1 MTSTKNQSQS
11 IYIPIRGYDHQAI
24 KVNTNPLPNLDEILE
39 ILKAELAPLDIWLKL
54 AIEYYK
60 QDQIEDFKTLL
71 SHVLDPQI
79 ESYYKDSKLDRIAML
94 NALASYYTQLG
105 TEEKEK
111 SKKEE
116 YFNQATFHFNKADR
130 IDLQPLTLIGKAVLL
145 LCKGEVDRAE
155 TNFQQVLDLASKDT
169 AIPVLPAKLGHA
181 CILFNKGNY
190 EKALDTY
197 QKVIQQNANCSPSV
211 RLGLGYS
218 YFKLGRNEKAKESFE
233 RVLQLDQDNVEAL
246 IGLSLVL
253 MNEDQFPQAMELIL
267 QAYKLSPTNPIV
279 LNHLA
284 NHYFFSGELSK
295 VHPLAFAAFNNT
307 DVSHIKAESCYL
319 IARAYHAME
328 RWSEAL
334 QYYHQAVLKSKD
346 FYLAQYG
353 LGQTYLHNG
362 DFDKAISCFELV
374 LEKQPN
380 NYETLQVLGV
390 LYKHSSHSSKD
401 TDKIKKVLKKAT
413 ELNPTEPS
421 NWIELGQI
429 LETTEISAALDA
441 YERGVNLI
449 KESDQKVSSEILNNM
464 AVLRQQ
470 KGLFAEAEATYL
482 QIISESGFELNDFK
496 AVNITTTYNLSRLYE
511 SMGQVTKAKEIYKG
525 ILKEHPNY
533 IDCYLRLG
541 CICKNEGENYESSE
555 WYREALN
562 IAPNS
567 AEAWA
572 LYGNLHLSRD
582 EWYHAQK
589 KFEQVLESA
598 NKNDTYA
605 SLSLGNIY
613 YNAKFSTPDK
623 AEKYLGNAES
633 YFQRILSKNPNN
645 IYAANGIGMV
655 AAEKGNFALSSEIFL
670 QLREAAIDVQP
681 VSINLANIY
690 MARGLY
696 DNAIKLYESCLK
708 RSTSIKDTELL
719 LLYLSKAYYEA
730 NRFVECKNTLKKAL
744 HLSPTNQSLLYNFAI
759 AIESHASILSA
770 KPNKKTWET
779 NNCITELVF
788 AKNILTNLS
797 NTKPNPKLNFSI
809 SKAKNHL
816 GKVEKLHT
824 VFLDIHKNLEKQEVE
839 LAKKKEIA
847 FEAQK
852 KEEEEKKKILA
863 EAEALRLQKIEA
875 DLRTAQEIQD
885 KINSESM
892 VYGNDE
898 ESSTTP
904 SKKRKKGSAASATE
918 EEEDEGLFG
927 SDQDTSKSSRKKDKK
942 KKDKKD
948 KKKKDKKK
956 SKKSKRGDDN
966 EGQEEGEGE
975 EEDGTTNQESV
986 EGQEENTEETNNNNG
1001 DNNNASMEVEGG
1013 DDNLFG
1019 SDQE

>member
-1 MTSTKNQSQS
+1 MTTAISNKNVSCL
-11 IYIPIRGYDHQAI
+11 YIPIKDYDQGVRVPI
-24 KVNTNPLPNLDEILE
+24 DPLPNVDDILE
-39 ILKAELAPLDIWLKL
+39 ILKGEVAPLDLWLKL

-60 QDQIEDFKTLL
+60 QDKIQDFIKLL
-71 SHVLDPQI
+71 SQVLDPAI
-79 ESYYKDSKLDRIAML
+79 EEFYKDSKVERIAML

-105 TEEKEK
+105 TQERDKL
-111 SKKEE
+111 KKEE
-116 YFNQATFHFNKADR
+116 YFNQATFHFNKADK
-130 IDLQPLTLIGKAVLL
+130 IDLHQPLTWIGKAVLL

-155 TNFQQVLDLASKDT
+155 TNFQKVLDLASKDST
-169 AIPVLPAKLGHA
+169 IPGIPAKLGHA

-190 EKALDTY
+190 DKALDTY
-197 QKVIQQNANCSPSV
+197 QKVIHQNANCSPSV

-218 YFKLGRNEKAKESFE
+218 YFKLGRNERAKESFE

-253 MNEDQFPQAMELIL
+253 MNEDQLAQAMELIL

-284 NHYFFSGELSK
+284 NHYFFRGELSK

-328 RWSEAL
+328 KWKEAL
-334 QYYHQAVLKSKD
+334 QYYHQAVLKCKD

-362 DFDKAISCFELV
+362 DFDKAIACFELV

-401 TDKIKKVLKKAT
+401 TEKIKRVVKKAT

-429 LETTEISAALDA
+429 LETTSELTAALDA
-441 YERGVNLI
+441 YERGVGLM
-449 KESDQKVSSEILNNM
+449 KASDQKVSSEILNNI

-470 KGLFAEAEATYL
+470 KGLYPEAEATYL
-482 QIISESGFELNDFK
+482 QIISESGFELNDYK
-496 AVNITTTYNLSRLYE
+496 AVNVTTTYNLARLYE
-511 SMGQVTKAKEIYKG
+511 SMGQVVKAKEIYKG

-562 IAPNS
+562 ISPNN

-589 KFEQVLESA
+589 KFEQVLESS

-623 AEKYLGNAES
+623 VEKYLGNAES

-681 VSINLANIY
+681 VSINLAHIY

-708 RSTSIKDTELL
+708 KSTSLKDTELL

-730 NRFVECKNTLKKAL
+730 NRFVECKLTLKKAL
-744 HLSPTNQSLLYNFAI
+744 HHSPSNQSLLYNYAI
-759 AIESHASILSA
+759 TIESHANMIST
-770 KPNKKTWET
+770 KPNKKTWDT
-779 NNCITELVF
+779 SNSITELDF
-788 AKNILTNLS
+788 AKKVLTNLS

-809 SKAKNHL
+809 SKAKHHL
-816 GKVEKLHT
+816 AKVEKLHT
-824 VFLDIHKNLEKQEVE
+824 LLVDIHKNLEQQESD
-839 LAKKKEIA
+839 LAKKKGIA
-847 FEAQK
+847 FEIQK

-863 EAEALRLQKIEA
+863 EAEALRLQRVEA
-875 DLRTAQEIQD
+875 DLKAAQEIQD
-885 KINSESM
+885 KINNMATEDDSA
-892 VYGNDE
+892 
-898 ESSTTP
+898 TTP
-904 SKKRKKGSAASATE
+904 SKKRKKGNNAE
-918 EEEDEGLFG
+918 EDANNDDDEGLFG
-927 SDQDTSKSSRKKDKK
+927 SDDDKK
-942 KKDKKD
+942 R
-948 KKKKDKKK
+948 
-956 SKKSKRGDDN
+956 SKKRKGTDDDGEN
-966 EGQEEGEGE
+966 EQEEEEAAVEGGETGETGEQETNQEGQE
-975 EEDGTTNQESV
+975 S
-986 EGQEENTEETNNNNG
+986 NNN
-1001 DNNNASMEVEGG
+1001 EVEMEEKE
-1013 DDNLFG
+1013 DLFG